1 MKSKIL
7 TRRRMSQC
15 CAALAVVLMVVD
27 LLVTGSFFVHSAELM
42 TASVGCF
49 IAALL
54 LDKNSRS

>member
-1 MKSKIL
+1 
-7 TRRRMSQC
+7 MSQC
-15 CAALAVVLMVVD
+15 CAALAVILMVVD